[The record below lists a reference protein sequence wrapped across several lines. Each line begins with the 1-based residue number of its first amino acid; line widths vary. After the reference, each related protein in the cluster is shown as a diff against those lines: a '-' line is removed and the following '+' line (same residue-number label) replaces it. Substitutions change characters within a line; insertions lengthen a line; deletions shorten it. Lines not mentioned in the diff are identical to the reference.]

1 MSTVAGVLVEDVDIA
16 KIARSGQCFSIDPL
30 EDGRWSVVAATHRV
44 VVEQI
49 APCICRLMCSKRE
62 FDKVWWRYFDLDC
75 DYVAIRSLVD
85 PTDAH
90 LTAAAEHCAGVRI
103 LNQDLWEVLC
113 AFLISQNNN
122 IVRIS
127 RSMHALAEAL
137 GTRCEDEHGVFFAFP
152 SPKQL
157 AAATDLRR
165 FGVGYREPYLAS
177 LAQRVVERSFDIDG
191 LANCPDRDEAHAR
204 LLSLD
209 GVGPKVAACIELFGL
224 HWLDS
229 CPIDTW
235 MRKVLDVRYGGTFD
249 WSRYKGCEGIIQQY
263 LFFYER
269 VLAGR

>member
-1 MSTVAGVLVEDVDIA
+1 MAGVLVNDVDID
-16 KIARSGQCFSIDPL
+16 KIARSGQCFLIDPL
-30 EDGRWSVVAATHRV
+30 EDGRWSVVAGTHRV
-44 VVEQI
+44 LVEQT
-49 APCICRLMCSKRE
+49 APCECVLACSQQE
-62 FDKVWWRYFDLDC
+62 FDKVWRRYFDLDR
-75 DYVAIRSLVD
+75 DYAAIRASIN
-85 PTDAH
+85 PADAH
-90 LTAAAEHCAGVRI
+90 LTAAAEHCRGVRI

-113 AFLISQNNN
+113 AFVISQNNN

-127 RSMHALAEAL
+127 RSMHALADEL
-137 GTRCEDEHGVFFAFP
+137 GSICEDEHGVFRAFP
-152 SPKQL
+152 SPGQL
-157 AAATDLRR
+157 ASASDLRR

-177 LAQRVVERSFDIDG
+177 LAQKVAGGAIDLDE
-191 LANCPDRDEAHAR
+191 LAQCQDRPRAHER

-235 MRKVLDVRYGGTFD
+235 MRKVLDVRYGGAFD
-249 WSRYKGCEGIIQQY
+249 WGRYRGCEGVIQQY